1 MLTKVRSLCVPPPLA
16 LSPQGLGVGPP
27 AYLRNGVWMVC
38 VRCESTCLVRWCG
51 PRPCPTRGVCFACD
65 FRAPSLNFLL

>member
-1 MLTKVRSLCVPPPLA
+1 MLTKVRALCVPPPPPLA

-38 VRCESTCLVRWCG
+38 ARCVR
-51 PRPCPTRGVCFACD
+51 A
-65 FRAPSLNFLL
+65 RA